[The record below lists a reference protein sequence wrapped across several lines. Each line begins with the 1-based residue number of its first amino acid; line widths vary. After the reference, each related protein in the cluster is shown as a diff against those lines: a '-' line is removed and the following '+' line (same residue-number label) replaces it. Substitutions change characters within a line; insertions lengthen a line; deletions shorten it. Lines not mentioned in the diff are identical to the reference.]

1 MAQTNLNVRIDE
13 NLKKQFDAFC
23 DELGLSMSVAINIF
37 VKKVIREQRIPFE
50 LGIEVPNKTTLKAIE
65 DVEKGVGLSKIYDNI
80 DDLFED
86 LNA

>member
-23 DELGLSMSVAINIF
+23 DELGLSMSMAINIF

-50 LGIEVPNKTTLKAIE
+50 LGVEVPNKATLKAID
-65 DVEKGVGLSKIYDNI
+65 DVEKGIGLSKVYEDV
-80 DDLFED
+80 DELFED

>member
-37 VKKVIREQRIPFE
+37 VKK
-50 LGIEVPNKTTLKAIE
+50 GIYKFFYFIIFFTIYIYNSTHIKT
-65 DVEKGVGLSKIYDNI
+65 SNI
-80 DDLFED
+80 II
-86 LNA
+86 